1 MIVVRSPLRITL
13 GGGGTDLNSFYKK
26 EGGFLVSAA
35 INKYIYISINRP
47 FDYGFFLKYSKQEK
61 ANDIK
66 SINHPIIREALNLIA
81 PDISKLDITSLADI
95 PSGTGL
101 GSSSSFTTALIQGIY
116 TYQNRII
123 SKHQLADL
131 ACKIEID
138 ILKEPIGKQDQFIS
152 SYGGITAFDFNR
164 DDTVNVNS
172 IAISHNFLNELEDNM
187 LMFFTGFS
195 RKAGDLLKDQNEKSK
210 TNDKKMLDN
219 LKDVKNIGIQS
230 FDAIK
235 NENLQKLAELFNVQW
250 DLKRNRSS
258 GMTNSDID
266 NIYYG
271 ALNSGAL
278 GGKLVGAGG
287 GGFLLFIVND
297 KKRLREY
304 MNANKLEEVR
314 FNFDFEGTKVL
325 L

>member
-164 DDTVNVNS
+164 DDSVNVNS

-187 LMFFTGFS
+187 LMFFTGFT

>member
-164 DDTVNVNS
+164 DDSVNVNS

>member
-13 GGGGTDLNSFYKK
+13 GGGGTDLKSFYKK

-47 FDYGFFLKYSKQEK
+47 FDDGFFLKYSKQENSK
-61 ANDIK
+61 NIK

-131 ACKIEID
+131 ACQIEID

-152 SYGGITAFDFNR
+152 SYGGITAFDFNM
-164 DDTVNVNS
+164 DDSVNVNS
-172 IAISHNFLNELEDNM
+172 IGISHNYLHDLEENM
-187 LMFFTGFS
+187 LLFFTGFS

-210 TNDKKMLDN
+210 TNDKKMINN

-235 NENLQKLAELFNVQW
+235 NENLEKLAELFNVQW
-250 DLKRNRSS
+250 DLKRNRSH
-258 GMTNSDID
+258 GMTNSEID

-304 MNANKLEEVR
+304 MNAKGLQEVR